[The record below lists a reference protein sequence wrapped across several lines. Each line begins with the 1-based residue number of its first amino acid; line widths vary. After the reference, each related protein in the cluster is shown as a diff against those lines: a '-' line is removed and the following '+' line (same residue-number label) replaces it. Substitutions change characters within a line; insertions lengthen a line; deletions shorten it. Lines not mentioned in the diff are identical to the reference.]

1 MIAEIENLPDV
12 SFIDNITLDDV
23 QALLV
28 RSYEER
34 HQQITKKKISLK
46 RADPVTFTLYACS
59 VMLYQALLFVDRAGK
74 QDLLKYSYGG
84 FLDHIAAYK
93 GVTRLPA
100 QAAEVTVRFTLSAVQ
115 PAVVGIP
122 LRTKVTDG
130 DNIYFETTE
139 YAEIPI
145 GGEYVDVPC
154 ICQSAGAV
162 GSGLAA
168 GSINILV
175 DPIPYVAKAVNIED
189 SRGGSDIEDDESLAE
204 RVFLAPA
211 SYSTAGPTDAYVQHT
226 KSYGASIGSVKVTSP
241 VPGEVEVRVLLKD
254 GSLPSS
260 ALLDG
265 ILEHLNDDTIRPLT
279 DHVKV
284 LVPETVSY
292 DLAMTYYIA
301 RSDAAKAVAIQNA
314 VAEAIEKYNQWQTYT
329 IGLDINPSELIR
341 RVVDAGAKRAV
352 VVLPEFTVEPPTTV
366 ARVGNVAVTYGGVE
380 DD

>member
-1 MIAEIENLPDV
+1 MIAEIKNLPEV

-28 RSYEER
+28 ESYEER
-34 HQQITKKKISLK
+34 HRQITKKRISLS

-59 VMLYQALLFVDRAGK
+59 VMLYQTLLFVDRAGK
-74 QDLLKYSYGG
+74 QDLLKYSYGE
-84 FLDHIAAYK
+84 FLDNIAACK

-115 PAVVGIP
+115 EAVVGIP
-122 LRTKVTDG
+122 LGTKVTEG

-139 YAEIPI
+139 YAEIPV
-145 GGEYVDVPC
+145 GDEYVDVPC
-154 ICQSAGAV
+154 ICQTAGAA

-175 DPIPYVAKAVNIED
+175 DPIPYVAKAVSIEE

-226 KSYGASIGSVKVTSP
+226 KSYGASIGSVNVSSP
-241 VPGEVEVRVLLKD
+241 IPGEVEVRVLLKD
-254 GSLPSS
+254 GTLPSD
-260 ALLDG
+260 ALVES
-265 ILEHLNDDTIRPLT
+265 ILEHLNDDKVRPLT

-284 LVPETVSY
+284 FAPETVSY
-292 DLAMTYYIA
+292 NVDITYYVA
-301 RSDAAKAVAIQNA
+301 RSDSAKAVNIQGA
-314 VAEAIEKYNQWQTYT
+314 VAAAIEEYNQWQTYT
-329 IGLDINPSELIR
+329 IGRDINPSELIR

-352 VVLPEFTVEPPTTV
+352 VALPEFTVVPPTTV
-366 ARVGNVAVTYGGVE
+366 ARVGKISVTYGGIE

>member
-254 GSLPSS
+254 GFLPSS

-352 VVLPEFTVEPPTTV
+352 VVLPEFTVVPPTTV